1 MIRAVIFDLDNTLVD
16 FMMMKRQAV
25 EAAVDAM
32 IDAGLSL
39 PKDLARQRIFGI
51 YDREGIEYQQVFDD
65 FLVAETGTIDY
76 RVLAAGIV
84 AYRRAREALLVL
96 YPHVTM
102 TLVELVKRG
111 LRLAVVSDAPR
122 REAWLRV
129 CYLRLH
135 HLFDHVVTFDDTGE
149 RKPSPAP
156 FRLALSLLQVEPH
169 EALMVGDW
177 PDRDMVGARAAG
189 IRTVFARYGDTFGT
203 EHSGADFEIADVHE
217 LVPLI
222 DQLSRADAGAA
233 IAAGGSLPSSE
244 PRPGVRPAREPRMHE
259 RDTAASRLREPRST
273 DGERR

>member
-1 MIRAVIFDLDNTLVD
+1 MIRAIIFDLDNTLLD
-16 FMMMKRQAV
+16 FMTMKRRAV
-25 EAAVDAM
+25 EAAVDGM
-32 IDAGLSL
+32 LDAGLEL
-39 PKDLARQRIFGI
+39 PKDVARERIFRI
-51 YDREGIEYQQVFDD
+51 YDQEGIEYQRVFDA
-65 FLVAETGTIDY
+65 FLQAETGGVDP

-122 REAWLRV
+122 LEAWLRV

-135 HLFDHVVTFDDTGE
+135 HLFDQVVTFDDTGE

-156 FRLALSLLQVEPH
+156 FRRALDLLRVEPD

-177 PDRDMVGARAAG
+177 PERDMVGAKAVG

-203 EHSGADFEIADVHE
+203 LQSGADYEIGDIHE
-217 LVPLI
+217 LLPLI
-222 DQLSRADAGAA
+222 DGLSQER
-233 IAAGGSLPSSE
+233 P
-244 PRPGVRPAREPRMHE
+244 PRPRGP
-259 RDTAASRLREPRST
+259 AASRA
-273 DGERR
+273 

>member
-1 MIRAVIFDLDNTLVD
+1 MIRAVIFDLDNTLLD
-16 FMMMKRQAV
+16 FMTMKRRAV

-32 IDAGLSL
+32 LDAGLEL
-39 PKDLARQRIFGI
+39 PKDVARERIFQI
-51 YDREGIEYQQVFDD
+51 YDQEGIEYQRVFDA
-65 FLVAETGTIDY
+65 FLQAETGRVDP

-122 REAWLRV
+122 LEAWLRV

-135 HLFDHVVTFDDTGE
+135 HLFDQVVTFDDTGE

-156 FRLALSLLQVEPH
+156 FRRALALLEVEPG

-177 PDRDMVGARAAG
+177 PERDMVGAKAVG

-203 EHSGADFEIADVHE
+203 VQSGADYEIDDIHQ
-217 LVPLI
+217 LLRLI
-222 DQLSRADAGAA
+222 DALAGEV
-233 IAAGGSLPSSE
+233 P
-244 PRPGVRPAREPRMHE
+244 PARSGS
-259 RDTAASRLREPRST
+259 AAE
-273 DGERR
+273 GA

>member
-1 MIRAVIFDLDNTLVD
+1 MIRAVIFDLDNTLLD
-16 FMMMKRQAV
+16 FMTMKRRAV
-25 EAAVDAM
+25 EAAVDGM
-32 IDAGLSL
+32 LDAGLEL
-39 PKDLARQRIFGI
+39 PKDVARERIFQI
-51 YDREGIEYQQVFDD
+51 YNQEGIEYQRVFDA
-65 FLVAETGTIDY
+65 FLQAETGRVDP

-122 REAWLRV
+122 LEAWLRV

-135 HLFDHVVTFDDTGE
+135 HLFDQVVTFDDTGE

-156 FRLALSLLQVEPH
+156 FRRALALLAVEPS

-177 PDRDMVGARAAG
+177 PERDMVGAKAVG

-203 EHSGADFEIADVHE
+203 LQSGADYEIDDIHE
-217 LVPLI
+217 LLPLI
-222 DQLSRADAGAA
+222 DALAGEASPVRSGSAADGA
-233 IAAGGSLPSSE
+233 
-244 PRPGVRPAREPRMHE
+244 
-259 RDTAASRLREPRST
+259 
-273 DGERR
+273 